1 MNWAKRMKR
10 VLLSLF
16 LVTALPVMA
25 SHIVGGEFELIHIS
39 GNRYRLNLIYY
50 FDKLNG
56 FKDEQ
61 GNQAE
66 PEIVDPTLTAYVYR
80 KSDNRFMQSIVLPF
94 SSKTRVAYYQP
105 SCSNGAI
112 VTDKLTYSSE
122 IILSESSYDDPAGY
136 YISWQRCC
144 RNYSILNIYS
154 PTQPINPPVITTD
167 RTKYAGQTFYL
178 EFPPVVK
185 NGAPFIDSTP
195 KLFPP
200 LSDYACPNRPYFAD
214 FGGTD
219 DDGDSLVYS
228 MVTPLST
235 TSSRSIPSASPRPYP
250 EVLWRSP
257 YSLNNIIDGPQD
269 LRISKDG
276 LLSCTPRGIQGLFV
290 FAVKVEE
297 FRKGEK
303 IGESR
308 RDFQLY
314 VVDNCPVAVPPQITG
329 KKLTETDFTYDNT
342 MTLRFGNTVK
352 NEDRCIEVRVADDD
366 SKSET
371 DGFQENVTIRVVGLN
386 FKSKNLDSILPSIK
400 TTVLKNGSTTDFRI
414 CFPQCPFIKGPYQ
427 IGIIAFDDACSLP
440 LMDTLKVT
448 VDTEPPFNTDPYF
461 KIPTANVTSVLKEG
475 DQASWPFEIV
485 DDQGDEII
493 TSLLTNGF
501 VLNTAGMKLS
511 ISEQKK
517 GSVKGTLSWDAY
529 CDIYDFTKRTDFL
542 VTIQADDN
550 DVCKFNQPVKRL
562 FNLGVLLPPSDTPVI
577 FTDLVKTRTRIINLE
592 KRVNEKLNFNVYA
605 TELTDQNTM
614 NLKLTNLASF
624 SPYGIKF
631 TDVSGK
637 KEVSS
642 KFNWDLL
649 CPAVDPAKRS
659 NFTFQFIASD
669 NTNKCKINKADTV
682 DVNVKVLPP
691 INNKPVLTI
700 ASLNNL
706 VIKNSTLD
714 VTLGQSIELT
724 LAGTDADVIPAKDNL
739 QLALAQATG
748 KVEPNGYDFAAATG
762 QGKVNSIFRWTP
774 DCSIFKDGIYS
785 NSYLFK
791 FKLSDDH
798 CYTAKADSTLITINI
813 KDIDNSGREFAPG
826 NVITPN
832 GDGCNDFFA
841 VEGFEDGKCENK
853 IYMGQDVDELV
864 SLPLD
869 NCTGQFQGVSIYNRW
884 GGEVFK
890 STDRKFRWYALND
903 AAGVYYYTLKFSD
916 KVYKGTIS
924 VRN

>member
-10 VLLSLF
+10 VLLSVF
-16 LVTALPVMA
+16 LVMALPVMA
-25 SHIVGGEFELIHIS
+25 SHIVGGEFELLHLS
-39 GNRYRLNLIYY
+39 GTRYRLNLILY
-50 FDKLNG
+50 FDLNDG
-56 FKDEQ
+56 NPGAKDQ
-61 GNQAE
+61 FADAS
-66 PEIVDPTLTAYVYR
+66 IFS
-80 KSDNRFMQSIVLPF
+80 KSDNQLIATQRLFL
-94 SSKTRVAYYQP
+94 SSESQISYTQP
-105 SCSNGAI
+105 SCSKGEIRTN
-112 VTDKLTYSSE
+112 KLIYSAE
-122 IILSESSYDDPAGY
+122 LTLDPTAYSDPQGY

-144 RNYSILNIYS
+144 RNYQIKNIFSEVPGVGSIS
-154 PTQPINPPVITTD
+154 
-167 RTKYAGQTFYL
+167 AGQTFYL
-178 EFPPVVK
+178 EFPAVVK
-185 NGAPFIDSTP
+185 NGKQFIDSTP

-200 LSDYACPNRPYFAD
+200 LNDYACKGKPYYVDFA
-214 FGGTD
+214 GTD

-228 MVTPLST
+228 MVTPLNTKTST
-235 TSSRSIPSASPRPYP
+235 ALPLASPRPYP
-250 EVLWRSP
+250 EVTWRSGF
-257 YSLNNIIDGPQD
+257 SLSSITNGKPD

-276 LLSCTPRGIQGLFV
+276 LLTGTPGTIGLFV

-297 FRKGEK
+297 YRDKVK

-308 RDFQLY
+308 RDFQML
-314 VVDNCPVAVPPQITG
+314 VVDCPVAVPPQITG
-329 KKLTETDFTYDNT
+329 KKLAETDFTYDNT

-366 SKSET
+366 SKSST

-400 TTVLKNGSTTDFRI
+400 TTVLKNGSTIDFRI

-440 LMDTLKVT
+440 LTDTLKVT

-461 KIPTANVTSVLKEG
+461 KTPTANITSVLKEG
-475 DQASWPFEIV
+475 DQASWPVEIV
-485 DDQGDEII
+485 DDQGDEI
-493 TSLLTNGF
+493 TVARFLPTN
-501 VLNTAGMKLS
+501 AGMSFS

-517 GSVKGTLSWDAY
+517 GLVKGTLSWDAY

-550 DVCKFNQPVKRL
+550 DVCKFNQPVKRI

-592 KRVNEKLNFNVYA
+592 KRVNENLNFNVYA

-614 NLKLTNLASF
+614 NLKLTNLTSF

-631 TDVSGK
+631 TDASGK

-649 CPAVDPAKRS
+649 CPAVDPAKKS

-669 NTNKCKINKADTV
+669 NTNKCKFNKADTV

-706 VIKNSTLD
+706 VIKNSSLD

-724 LAGTDADVIPAKDNL
+724 LAGTDTDVIPTKDNL
-739 QLALAQATG
+739 QLALTQATG

-841 VEGFEDGKCENK
+841 VEGFEDGKCESK
-853 IYMGQDVDELV
+853 IYKGLDIDAQV

-890 STDRKFRWYALND
+890 STDRKFRWYALNE

-916 KVYKGTIS
+916 KEYKGTIS